1 MTERPRAQRAIGAVY
16 SWAADR
22 FYEPIV
28 IRGTFRLLGGDLNAL
43 VMDSSRRAAQLA
55 RGRPI
60 LDVPVGTG
68 FFATETA
75 RLHDGLLVG
84 VDYAWGM
91 ALETKNAAQ
100 RAGTADLVAV
110 QGDVHRLPFAD
121 ASFPVVLCTNGLQ
134 VIPDLRGAILD
145 LGRVLERGGTMLVS
159 VITAPLDALLPR
171 SARPRLPTMLRSGRA
186 VAGELQ
192 AAGLVVTAYRS
203 RRLASLM
210 EAVKP

>member
-16 SWAADR
+16 SWAAAR
-22 FYEPIV
+22 FYEPVV

-43 VMDSSRRAAQLA
+43 VMESNRRAARLA
-55 RGRPI
+55 SGRPI

-68 FFATETA
+68 YFATETA
-75 RLHDGLLVG
+75 ALHDGLLIG

-91 ALETKNAAQ
+91 VLETRKAA
-100 RAGTADLVAV
+100 RWTGAADLVAL

-121 ASFPVVLCTNGLQ
+121 GSFPVVLCTNGLQ
-134 VIPDLRGAILD
+134 VIPDLNGAIRD
-145 LGRVLERGGTMLVS
+145 LARVMARGGTVLVS
-159 VITAPLDALLPR
+159 VITTPLDELLPR
-171 SARPRLPTMLRSGRA
+171 TARARVPTMLRSGRA
-186 VAGELQ
+186 VADELQ
-192 AAGLVVTAYRS
+192 AAGLVVTEYRT